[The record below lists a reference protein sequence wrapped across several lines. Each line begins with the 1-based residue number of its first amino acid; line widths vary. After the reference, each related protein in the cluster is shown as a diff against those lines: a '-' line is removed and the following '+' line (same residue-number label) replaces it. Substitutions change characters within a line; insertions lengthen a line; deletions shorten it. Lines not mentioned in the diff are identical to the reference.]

1 MGVFLMTSNQ
11 FAFLVFILLLGFG
24 GYLSHP
30 IVPPEIGGPLVVL
43 FILGLVVV
51 LIGAAIY
58 DSITSWWRNTNFYI
72 NREIRRE
79 EERKRKMY
87 LSVEEIVKE
96 IERKRRQK

>member
-1 MGVFLMTSNQ
+1 MTSNQ

-43 FILGLVVV
+43 FILGVVV
-51 LIGAAIY
+51 IAIGAVIC
-58 DSITSWWRNTNFYI
+58 DSITWWWRNTNFYI
-72 NREIRRE
+72 NREIRRQE
-79 EERKRKMY
+79 TKEIERKRNADFFIK
-87 LSVEEIVKE
+87 EITKE